1 MFQRTSNLTER
12 RKTDWTLPICI
23 FLCLIVYF
31 IMEAFCQNGIGE
43 AFSFLVHRPLVFLYN
58 AAIVFLPLLLVFLC
72 KRRIFGTTIILI
84 LWLLLAIANRII
96 LNNRVTPFTYQ
107 DFALLRDELYMITLY
122 LSPVQLVFLCI
133 GLLVLV
139 AGLVLLFFKG
149 PKYQGKISYKKVL
162 LGIGGYLVGFVA
174 VTALM
179 IGFGRIETVFPNI
192 TISYL
197 ENGFPYSY
205 WANTLNRGIHRPFGY
220 SEEKVTAL
228 MADKEDTEP
237 DEKPNIIM
245 LQLESFFDT
254 TYVKDWKLSEDPI
267 PNFRKLKEDY
277 SSGFLTV
284 PGFGMGT
291 VNTEFEVMTGMSV
304 DFFGTGEYPY
314 KTLLKNHTAESIAY
328 NLLDLGYSTHAIHN
342 NDATFYNRHK
352 RFQYLGMETFT
363 PIEFMNVTE
372 YTPNGWAK
380 DAVLT
385 DEILKALD
393 STSSPDYI
401 YAISVQGHGTYPT
414 EVIDPNQTISLTCSD
429 SEELRCGYEYYVN
442 QTHEMDQFVGDL
454 IAELEARDEKTILVL
469 YGDHLPTFDLEDSD
483 LVNNSIY
490 QTEYVIWDN
499 FGLEKEDK
507 DLYTYQL
514 SAEVGSRIGLSTGTL
529 MYYHQNY
536 QDSKDY
542 LKNLKMLQYD
552 MLYGKEYVYGGES
565 PYQKVNTRYDVEDI
579 FIQSMENKNGNFYVN
594 GQNFTKYSKVYING
608 EMMET
613 TYLGKQQL
621 EVADVTVQPQDEIY
635 IEQFGKNGK
644 SHLWK
649 SSVMVYQDN

>member
-1 MFQRTSNLTER
+1 MFHRTSNLTEQ
-12 RKTDWTLPICI
+12 RKSDWTLPICI

-43 AFSFLVHRPLVFLYN
+43 AFSFLIHRPLVFLYN

-133 GLLVLV
+133 GLLALA

-162 LGIGGYLVGFVA
+162 LGIGGYLVSFVA

-228 MADKEDTEP
+228 MAGKENTEP

-254 TYVKDWKLSEDPI
+254 TYVKDWELSEDPI

-352 RFQYLGMETFT
+352 RFRYLGMETFT
-363 PIEFMNVTE
+363 PIEFMNVTD

-536 QDSKDY
+536 QDSEDY

-565 PYQKVNTRYDVEDI
+565 PYQKVDTRYDVEDI
-579 FIQSMENKNGNFYVN
+579 FIQSMENKNGNFYVT

-621 EVADVTVQPQDEIY
+621 EVAGVTVQPQDEIY

-649 SSVMVYQDN
+649 SSVMVYQGN

>member
-1 MFQRTSNLTER
+1 MFHRTSNLTEQ
-12 RKTDWTLPICI
+12 RKSDWTLPICI

-43 AFSFLVHRPLVFLYN
+43 AFSFLIHRPLVFLYN

-133 GLLVLV
+133 GLLALA

-162 LGIGGYLVGFVA
+162 LGIGGYLVSFVA

-228 MADKEDTEP
+228 MAGKENTEP

-254 TYVKDWKLSEDPI
+254 TYVKDWELSEDPI

-352 RFQYLGMETFT
+352 RFRYLGMETFT
-363 PIEFMNVTE
+363 PIEFMNVTD

-536 QDSKDY
+536 QDSEDY

-565 PYQKVNTRYDVEDI
+565 PYQKVDTRYDVEDI
-579 FIQSMENKNGNFYVN
+579 FIQSMENKNGNFYVT

-621 EVADVTVQPQDEIY
+621 EVAGVTVQPQDEIY
-635 IEQFGKNGK
+635 IEQFGKK
-644 SHLWK
+644 WK
-649 SSVMVYQDN
+649 ISFVEIIRDGVSG

>member
-1 MFQRTSNLTER
+1 MFQRTSNLTEQ

-43 AFSFLVHRPLVFLYN
+43 AFSFLIHRPLVFLYN

-237 DEKPNIIM
+237 D
-245 LQLESFFDT
+245 
-254 TYVKDWKLSEDPI
+254 
-267 PNFRKLKEDY
+267 
-277 SSGFLTV
+277 
-284 PGFGMGT
+284 
-291 VNTEFEVMTGMSV
+291 
-304 DFFGTGEYPY
+304 
-314 KTLLKNHTAESIAY
+314 
-328 NLLDLGYSTHAIHN
+328 
-342 NDATFYNRHK
+342 
-352 RFQYLGMETFT
+352 
-363 PIEFMNVTE
+363 
-372 YTPNGWAK
+372 
-380 DAVLT
+380 
-385 DEILKALD
+385 
-393 STSSPDYI
+393 
-401 YAISVQGHGTYPT
+401 
-414 EVIDPNQTISLTCSD
+414 
-429 SEELRCGYEYYVN
+429 
-442 QTHEMDQFVGDL
+442 
-454 IAELEARDEKTILVL
+454 
-469 YGDHLPTFDLEDSD
+469 
-483 LVNNSIY
+483 
-490 QTEYVIWDN
+490 
-499 FGLEKEDK
+499 
-507 DLYTYQL
+507 
-514 SAEVGSRIGLSTGTL
+514 
-529 MYYHQNY
+529 
-536 QDSKDY
+536 
-542 LKNLKMLQYD
+542 
-552 MLYGKEYVYGGES
+552 
-565 PYQKVNTRYDVEDI
+565 
-579 FIQSMENKNGNFYVN
+579 
-594 GQNFTKYSKVYING
+594 
-608 EMMET
+608 
-613 TYLGKQQL
+613 
-621 EVADVTVQPQDEIY
+621 
-635 IEQFGKNGK
+635 
-644 SHLWK
+644 
-649 SSVMVYQDN
+649 

>member
-1 MFQRTSNLTER
+1 MFHRTSNLTEQ
-12 RKTDWTLPICI
+12 RKSDWTLPICI

-43 AFSFLVHRPLVFLYN
+43 AFSFLIHRPLVFLYN

-133 GLLVLV
+133 GLLALA

-149 PKYQGKISYKKVL
+149 PKYQGKISYKEVL
-162 LGIGGYLVGFVA
+162 LGIGGYLVSFVA

-228 MADKEDTEP
+228 MAGKENTEP

-254 TYVKDWKLSEDPI
+254 TYVKDWELSEDPI

-352 RFQYLGMETFT
+352 RFRYLGMETFT
-363 PIEFMNVTE
+363 PIEFMNVTD

-536 QDSKDY
+536 QDSEDY

-565 PYQKVNTRYDVEDI
+565 PYQKVDTRYDVEDI
-579 FIQSMENKNGNFYVN
+579 FIQSMENKNGNFYVT

-621 EVADVTVQPQDEIY
+621 EVAGVTVQPQDEIY

-649 SSVMVYQDN
+649 SSVMVYQGN

>member
-1 MFQRTSNLTER
+1 MFHRTQNLTDK
-12 RKTDWTLPICI
+12 RKSDWTLPICI

-43 AFSFLVHRPLVFLYN
+43 AFSFLIHRPLVFLYN

-133 GLLVLV
+133 GLVALA
-139 AGLVLLFFKG
+139 AGLVLLFLKG
-149 PKYQGKISYKKVL
+149 PKHKGKISYKKVL
-162 LGIGGYLVGFVA
+162 LGIGGYLVGFAA

-254 TYVKDWKLSEDPI
+254 TYVKDWTLSEDPI
-267 PNFRKLKEDY
+267 PNFRKLKENY

-304 DFFGTGEYPY
+304 NFFGTGEYPY

-352 RFQYLGMETFT
+352 RFRYLGMETFT
-363 PIEFMNVTE
+363 PIEFMNVTD

-385 DEILKALD
+385 DEILKTLD

-414 EVIDPNQTISLTCSD
+414 EVIDPNQTISLTCSE

-454 IAELEARDEKTILVL
+454 IAELEARDEKTILVM

-483 LVNNSIY
+483 LVNNNIY

-507 DLYTYQL
+507 DLHTYQL
-514 SAEVGSRIGLSTGTL
+514 SAEVGKRIGLSTGTL

-536 QDSKDY
+536 QDSEDY

-552 MLYGKEYVYGGES
+552 MLYGNEYVYGGES
-565 PYQKVNTRYDVEDI
+565 PYQKVDTRYDVEDI

-594 GQNFTKYSKVYING
+594 GRNFTKYSKVCING

-621 EVADVTVQPQDEIY
+621 EVANVTVQPQDEIY